1 MDEKYSALRSLI
13 IKKSLRPEVLNHLD
27 TKKIIYEKVPKE
39 NYILVDHMLVN
50 FFRKYREILLAAL
63 NYTITRYLEKLNFV
77 PRIAEKISG
86 NIPRSYP
93 TEEERQIILKINNLC
108 FYCKKNPGICMDHV
122 IPFNFLFQTE
132 IFNIVPACKGCN
144 STKK

>member
-1 MDEKYSALRSLI
+1 M
-13 IKKSLRPEVLNHLD
+13 
-27 TKKIIYEKVPKE
+27 PKE